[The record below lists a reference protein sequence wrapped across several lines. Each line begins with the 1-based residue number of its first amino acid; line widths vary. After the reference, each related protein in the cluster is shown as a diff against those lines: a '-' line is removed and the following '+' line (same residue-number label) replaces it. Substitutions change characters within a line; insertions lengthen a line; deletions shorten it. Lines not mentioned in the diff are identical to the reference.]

1 MGNKNNEDFLLAI
14 LFRLYE
20 LKEEG
25 VEEGIEER
33 ILEVE
38 EELLQW

>member
-1 MGNKNNEDFLLAI
+1 MGNMNNEDFLLAI
-14 LFRLYE
+14 LNRLYV

-25 VEEGIEER
+25 VDEGIEER